1 MGIRFSKSVKLGKYL
16 RLNFSKSGVSA
27 SVGPKGASVNIG
39 NRGTFLNLSPSL
51 VGVDGTGISYRK
63 KLTGPIGSS
72 GSSSSSNSKTKKEK
86 TYTAAST
93 AEPAV
98 NSAAQYTVADKNG
111 PSTIT
116 SKEAVT
122 PEVVVAEYA
131 KNHEAKVNIHKYADP
146 VMTGKEFEEF
156 VSAIESP
163 ASREL
168 YRYAIEGDEDTIENF
183 VGSFMSNLDLA
194 YDLRANYELEDT
206 ALYVDL
212 DLPEIENINTNY
224 PVVKNYKL
232 EYKKKTKAELKEEY
246 AKTVLSLAVFLSA
259 NFFNVSSYIDMVV
272 FSGFTTVRDKD
283 GELVDEYIYSVKFT
297 RDVFENTDL
306 SKIDDVYE
314 FILQFQNRI
323 KLSSTYTF
331 KAIKP
336 YEMESI
342 IAANLMVED
351 AALALKELGYRTA
364 DINYVL
370 PELMSLKL
378 DSVSDYVRAGL
389 SILNEMEDH

>member
-27 SVGPKGASVNIG
+27 SVGPKGASVNVG
-39 NRGTFLNLSPSL
+39 SRGTFLNLSPSL

-72 GSSSSSNSKTKKEK
+72 GSSKTTSKKEK
-86 TYTAAST
+86 TYKPASETAQS
-93 AEPAV
+93 P
-98 NSAAQYTVADKNG
+98 NSAPQYTVADKTG

-116 SKEAVT
+116 AKETVT
-122 PEVVVAEYA
+122 ADSVVAEYA
-131 KNHEAKVNIHKYADP
+131 VNHEAKVNIHKYADP
-146 VMTGKEFEEF
+146 VMNSKEFEEF

-194 YDLRANYELEDT
+194 YDLRANYELEDN

-212 DLPEIENINTNY
+212 DLPEIENVNTNY
-224 PVVKNYKL
+224 PVVKDYKL
-232 EYKKKTKAELKEEY
+232 EYKKKTKAQLKEEY
-246 AKTVLSLAVFLSA
+246 AKTVLSLAVFLTA
-259 NFFNVSSYIDMVV
+259 NFFNVSPYIEIVV
-272 FSGFTTVRDKD
+272 FSGFTTVRDKNGD
-283 GELVDEYIYSVKFT
+283 LVDQYIYSVKFT

-323 KLSSTYTF
+323 KMSTSYTF
-331 KAIKP
+331 KPVKP

-342 IAANLMVED
+342 VAANLMVED

>member
-27 SVGPKGASVNIG
+27 SVGPKGASVNVG
-39 NRGTFLNLSPSL
+39 SRGTFLNLSPSL

-72 GSSSSSNSKTKKEK
+72 GSSKTTSKKEK
-86 TYTAAST
+86 TYKPASETAQS
-93 AEPAV
+93 P
-98 NSAAQYTVADKNG
+98 NSAPQYTVADKTG

-116 SKEAVT
+116 AKETVT
-122 PEVVVAEYA
+122 ADSVVAEYA
-131 KNHEAKVNIHKYADP
+131 VNHEAKVNIHKYADP
-146 VMTGKEFEEF
+146 VMNSKEFEEF
-156 VSAIESP
+156 ISAIESP

-194 YDLRANYELEDT
+194 YDLRANYELEDN

-212 DLPEIENINTNY
+212 DLPEIENVNTNY
-224 PVVKNYKL
+224 PVVKDYKL
-232 EYKKKTKAELKEEY
+232 EYKKKTKAQLKEEY
-246 AKTVLSLAVFLSA
+246 AKTVLSLAVFLTA
-259 NFFNVSSYIDMVV
+259 NFFNVSPYIEIVV
-272 FSGFTTVRDKD
+272 FSGFTTVRDKNGD
-283 GELVDEYIYSVKFT
+283 LVDQYIYSVKFT

-323 KLSSTYTF
+323 KMSTSYTF
-331 KAIKP
+331 KPVKP

-342 IAANLMVED
+342 VAANLMVED